1 MYFVIFKDKN
11 KYRLFSNQIFSQEK
25 EALEFAKK
33 SLKRKDEWKVVDY
46 NKSNYDKYWY

>member
-11 KYRLFSNQIFSQEK
+11 KYRLFSNQIFSQER

-33 SLKRKDEWKVVDY
+33 SLKRKIKWKVVDF
-46 NKSNYDKYWY
+46 NKVNYDKYWY